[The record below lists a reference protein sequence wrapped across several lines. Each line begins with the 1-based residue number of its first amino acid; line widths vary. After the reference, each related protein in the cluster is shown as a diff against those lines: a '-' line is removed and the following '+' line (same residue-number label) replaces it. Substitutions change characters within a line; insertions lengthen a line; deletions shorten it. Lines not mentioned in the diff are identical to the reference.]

1 MNLAGRG
8 IDNFPCASHIGKNGF
23 GASETHIIPMG
34 GMAVHRPALC
44 AAHQSHGLAP
54 ALPLPEMLNI
64 EMLNTDQ
71 HIFQHIS
78 HEEVC
83 WFCRCVARGA
93 GPARARGPPWPDP
106 TAAISWLLASL
117 GQAGRPAVRSR
128 PRLLRQDV
136 GFASQVFPEFVKNL
150 SFFFFFFAGSCM
162 WRLLVQEA
170 HLPLPPSLGP
180 CSAGRGRK
188 EIKE

>member
-150 SFFFFFFAGSCM
+150 SFFF
-162 WRLLVQEA
+162 LLAVVCGGFLCKKLICPSLPPWDHAVQE
-170 HLPLPPSLGP
+170 G
-180 CSAGRGRK
+180 GEK
-188 EIKE
+188 K